1 MSKYDDLKP
10 DFSKGLLT
18 AILQHHTNKDVR
30 MVGYMNEEAFEL
42 TKKEGVAWFYSRSKE
57 RLWKKGESSGNIQV
71 VKDMFLDC
79 DQDALLVMV
88 DPAGPTCH
96 TGAESCFHK
105 APSSF
110 TLKDIE
116 ETIQTRAVSDE
127 SGSYTNYLLSE
138 GIDKITK
145 KFGEEAFEV
154 VIGAKNEDK
163 DEVASEAADLLY
175 HLGVLLHQSGV
186 SVSDVEAILANR
198 HQKTNNFKGERKDVE
213 EW

>member
-1 MSKYDDLKP
+1 MSKYDKLIP

-18 AILQHHTNKDVR
+18 VILQHYTNKEIR

-42 TKKEGVAWFYSRSKE
+42 TKQEEVAWFYSRSKK
-57 RLWKKGESSGNIQV
+57 RLWKKGESSGNVQY
-71 VKDMFLDC
+71 VKDMYLDC

-96 TGAESCFHK
+96 TGTDSCFNLD
-105 APSSF
+105 SSF

-116 ETIQTRAVSDE
+116 ATIQNRAASSDND
-127 SGSYTNYLLSE
+127 SYTNYLLSK
-138 GIDKITK
+138 GIDKIAK

-154 VIGAKNEDK
+154 VIGAKNKDK
-163 DEVASEAADLLY
+163 EEVANEAADVLY
-175 HLGVLLHQSGV
+175 HLGVLLHHSGV
-186 SVSDVEAILANR
+186 SVSEVESVLANR
-198 HQKTNNFKGERKDVE
+198 HKKQNNFKGERKDVQ

>member
-1 MSKYDDLKP
+1 MSKYDKLKP

-18 AILQHHTNKDVR
+18 VILQHYTNKEIR

-42 TKKEGVAWFYSRSKE
+42 TKQEEVAWFYSRSKE
-57 RLWKKGESSGNIQV
+57 RLWKKGESSGNVQY
-71 VKDMFLDC
+71 VKDMYLDC

-96 TGAESCFHK
+96 TGTDSCFNLD
-105 APSSF
+105 SSF

-116 ETIQTRAVSDE
+116 ATIQNRAASSDND
-127 SGSYTNYLLSE
+127 SYTNYLLSK
-138 GIDKITK
+138 GIDKIAK

-154 VIGAKNEDK
+154 VIGAKNKDK
-163 DEVASEAADLLY
+163 EEITNEAADVLY
-175 HLGVLLHQSGV
+175 HLGVLLHHSGV
-186 SVSDVEAILANR
+186 SVSEVESVLANR
-198 HQKTNNFKGERKDVE
+198 HKKQNNFKGERKDVQ

>member
-1 MSKYDDLKP
+1 MSKYDKLKP

-18 AILQHHTNKDVR
+18 VILQHYTNKEIR

-42 TKKEGVAWFYSRSKE
+42 TKQEEVAWFYSRSKE
-57 RLWKKGESSGNIQV
+57 RLWKKGESSSNVQY
-71 VKDMFLDC
+71 VKDMYLDC

-96 TGAESCFHK
+96 TGTDSCFNLD
-105 APSSF
+105 SSF

-116 ETIQTRAVSDE
+116 ATIQNRAASSDND
-127 SGSYTNYLLSE
+127 SYTNYLLSK
-138 GIDKITK
+138 GIDKIAK

-154 VIGAKNEDK
+154 VIGAKNKDK
-163 DEVASEAADLLY
+163 EEVANEAADVLY
-175 HLGVLLHQSGV
+175 HLGVLLHHSGV
-186 SVSDVEAILANR
+186 SVSEVESVLANR
-198 HQKTNNFKGERKDVE
+198 HKKQNNFKGERKDVQ